1 MRRNQI
7 YIEILSVFL
16 IGISIS
22 PKVTLDGVPRT
33 LANLEKNGELWRR
46 FGKGT
51 FFSAKPIDELSFEG
65 RVAEQ
70 YNPMEVMS
78 A

>member
-1 MRRNQI
+1 MP
-7 YIEILSVFL
+7 LAGF
-16 IGISIS
+16 
-22 PKVTLDGVPRT
+22 PRT

-46 FGKGT
+46 VGKGT
-51 FFSAKPIDELSFEG
+51 FFSAKPIDELSVEG